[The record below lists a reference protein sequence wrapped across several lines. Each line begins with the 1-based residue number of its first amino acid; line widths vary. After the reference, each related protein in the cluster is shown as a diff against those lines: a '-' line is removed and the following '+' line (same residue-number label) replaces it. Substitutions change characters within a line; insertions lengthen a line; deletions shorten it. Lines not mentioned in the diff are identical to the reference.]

1 MGQHLPMTQPPPAPQ
16 QPTTAPQSAKT
27 RILTVEDDE
36 RIRTAVRLALEE
48 EGWEVAETAS
58 GEEALE
64 SFGTHGAD
72 VVLIDIM
79 LPGIDGFE
87 VCRSIRRLGD
97 VPIIMVTARSDSHDV
112 VAGLEAGAD
121 DYLRKP
127 FDPKELS
134 ARIRALLRRTR
145 HDEARPTR
153 IEVGGLE
160 ILADEGVVRH
170 EGADV
175 HLTRTEFRLLV
186 ELATAEGRVL
196 SREDLLEK
204 VWGYDYFGDGRLV
217 DVHVR
222 RLRTKVEPDP
232 ANPRYVVT
240 VRGMGFK
247 LQA

>member
-1 MGQHLPMTQPPPAPQ
+1 MTV
-16 QPTTAPQSAKT
+16 

-36 RIRTAVRLALEE
+36 RIRTAVSLALEE
-48 EGWEVAETAS
+48 EGWEV
-58 GEEALE
+58 EEAANGEDALVAFAQNP
-64 SFGTHGAD
+64 SD

-87 VCRSIRRLGD
+87 VCRRIRRLGD
-97 VPIIMVTARSDSHDV
+97 VPIVMVTARSDSHDV

-134 ARIRALLRRTR
+134 ARVRALLRR
-145 HDEARPTR
+145 ARPSGSPAQM
-153 IEVGGLE
+153 VVDQLE
-160 ILADEGVVRH
+160 IIPDEGVVRLAGD
-170 EGADV
+170 EV

-186 ELATAEGRVL
+186 ELASSPGKVM
-196 SREDLLEK
+196 SREDLLER
-204 VWGYDYFGDGRLV
+204 VWARDYFDDERLV

-222 RLRTKVEPDP
+222 RLRTKIEPDP

-240 VRGMGFK
+240 VRGMGYK

>member
-1 MGQHLPMTQPPPAPQ
+1 MTV
-16 QPTTAPQSAKT
+16 

-36 RIRTAVRLALEE
+36 RIRTAVSLALEE
-48 EGWEVAETAS
+48 EGWEV
-58 GEEALE
+58 EEAANGEDALVAFAQNP
-64 SFGTHGAD
+64 SD

-87 VCRSIRRLGD
+87 VCRRIRRLGD
-97 VPIIMVTARSDSHDV
+97 VPIVMVTARSDSHDV

-134 ARIRALLRRTR
+134 ARVRALLRRS
-145 HDEARPTR
+145 RPSGSPAQM
-153 IEVGGLE
+153 VVDQLE
-160 ILADEGVVRH
+160 IIPDEGVVRLAGD
-170 EGADV
+170 EV

-186 ELATAEGRVL
+186 ELASSPGKVM
-196 SREDLLEK
+196 SREDLLER
-204 VWGYDYFGDGRLV
+204 VWARDYFDDERLV

-222 RLRTKVEPDP
+222 RLRTKIEPDS

-240 VRGMGFK
+240 VRGMGYK

>member
-1 MGQHLPMTQPPPAPQ
+1 MTV
-16 QPTTAPQSAKT
+16 

-36 RIRTAVRLALEE
+36 RIRTAVSLALEE
-48 EGWEVAETAS
+48 EGWEVKETAN
-58 GEEALE
+58 GEDALVAFAQNP
-64 SFGTHGAD
+64 SD

-87 VCRSIRRLGD
+87 VCRRIRRLGD
-97 VPIIMVTARSDSHDV
+97 VPIVMVTARSDSHDV

-134 ARIRALLRRTR
+134 ARVRALLRRS
-145 HDEARPTR
+145 RPS
-153 IEVGGLE
+153 ESPAQMVVDQLE
-160 ILADEGVVRH
+160 IIPDEGVVRLAGD
-170 EGADV
+170 EV

-186 ELATAEGRVL
+186 ELASSPGKVM
-196 SREDLLEK
+196 SREDLLER
-204 VWGYDYFGDGRLV
+204 VWARDYFDDERLV

-222 RLRTKVEPDP
+222 RLRTKIEPDP

-240 VRGMGFK
+240 VRGMGYK

>member
-1 MGQHLPMTQPPPAPQ
+1 MTV
-16 QPTTAPQSAKT
+16 

-36 RIRTAVRLALEE
+36 RIRTAVSLALEE
-48 EGWEVAETAS
+48 EGWEVEETAN
-58 GEEALE
+58 GEDALVAFAQNP
-64 SFGTHGAD
+64 SD

-87 VCRSIRRLGD
+87 VCRRIRRLGD
-97 VPIIMVTARSDSHDV
+97 VPIVMVTARSDSHDV

-134 ARIRALLRRTR
+134 ARVRALLRRS
-145 HDEARPTR
+145 RPSESPAQMV
-153 IEVGGLE
+153 IDQLEV
-160 ILADEGVVRH
+160 IPDEGVVRVAG
-170 EGADV
+170 EEI

-186 ELATAEGRVL
+186 ELASSPGKVM
-196 SREDLLEK
+196 SREDLLER
-204 VWGYDYFGDGRLV
+204 VWERDYFDDERLV

-222 RLRTKVEPDP
+222 RLRTKIEPDP

-240 VRGMGFK
+240 VRGMGYK
-247 LQA
+247 LQP

>member
-1 MGQHLPMTQPPPAPQ
+1 MPV
-16 QPTTAPQSAKT
+16 

-36 RIRTAVRLALEE
+36 RIRTAVSLALEE
-48 EGWEVAETAS
+48 EGWEV
-58 GEEALE
+58 EEAANGEDALVAFAQNP
-64 SFGTHGAD
+64 SD

-87 VCRSIRRLGD
+87 VCRRIRRLGD
-97 VPIIMVTARSDSHDV
+97 VPIVMVTARSDSHDV

-134 ARIRALLRRTR
+134 ARVRALLRRS
-145 HDEARPTR
+145 RPSESPAPMVVGQL
-153 IEVGGLE
+153 EV
-160 ILADEGVVRH
+160 IPDEGVVRLAGD
-170 EGADV
+170 EV

-186 ELATAEGRVL
+186 EFASSPGKVM
-196 SREDLLEK
+196 SREELLER
-204 VWGYDYFGDGRLV
+204 VWARDYFDDERLV

-222 RLRTKVEPDP
+222 RLRTKIEPDP

-240 VRGMGFK
+240 VRGMGYK
-247 LQA
+247 LQP

>member
-1 MGQHLPMTQPPPAPQ
+1 MTV
-16 QPTTAPQSAKT
+16 

-36 RIRTAVRLALEE
+36 RIRTAVSLALEE
-48 EGWEVAETAS
+48 EGWEVKETAN
-58 GEEALE
+58 GEDALVAFAQDP
-64 SFGTHGAD
+64 SD

-87 VCRSIRRLGD
+87 VCRRIRRLGD
-97 VPIIMVTARSDSHDV
+97 VPIVMVTARSDSHDV

-134 ARIRALLRRTR
+134 ARVRALLRRS
-145 HDEARPTR
+145 RPSGSPAKM
-153 IEVGGLE
+153 VFDQLE
-160 ILADEGVVRH
+160 IIPDEGVVRLAGD
-170 EGADV
+170 EV

-186 ELATAEGRVL
+186 EFASSPGKVM
-196 SREDLLEK
+196 SREDLLER
-204 VWGYDYFGDGRLV
+204 VWARDYFDDERLV

-222 RLRTKVEPDP
+222 RLRTKIEPDP

-240 VRGMGFK
+240 VRGMGYK
-247 LQA
+247 LQP

>member
-1 MGQHLPMTQPPPAPQ
+1 MPI
-16 QPTTAPQSAKT
+16 

-36 RIRTAVRLALEE
+36 RIRTAVSLALEE
-48 EGWEVAETAS
+48 EGWEVEETAN
-58 GEEALE
+58 GEDALVAFAQNP
-64 SFGTHGAD
+64 SD

-87 VCRSIRRLGD
+87 VCRRIRRLGD
-97 VPIIMVTARSDSHDV
+97 VPIVMVTARSDSHDV

-134 ARIRALLRRTR
+134 ARVRALLRRS
-145 HDEARPTR
+145 RPS
-153 IEVGGLE
+153 ESPAQMVVDQLE
-160 ILADEGVVRH
+160 IIPDEGVVRLAGD
-170 EGADV
+170 EV

-186 ELATAEGRVL
+186 ELASNPGKVM
-196 SREDLLEK
+196 SREDLLER
-204 VWGYDYFGDGRLV
+204 VWARDYFDDERLV

-222 RLRTKVEPDP
+222 RLRTKIEPDP

-240 VRGMGFK
+240 VRGMGYK
-247 LQA
+247 LQP

>member
-1 MGQHLPMTQPPPAPQ
+1 MTV
-16 QPTTAPQSAKT
+16 

-36 RIRTAVRLALEE
+36 RIRTAVSLALEE
-48 EGWEVAETAS
+48 EGWEVEETAN
-58 GEEALE
+58 GEDALVAFAQNP
-64 SFGTHGAD
+64 SD

-87 VCRSIRRLGD
+87 VCRRIRRLGD
-97 VPIIMVTARSDSHDV
+97 VPIVMVTARSDSHDV

-134 ARIRALLRRTR
+134 ARVRALLRRS
-145 HDEARPTR
+145 RPSGSPAKMVFDQL
-153 IEVGGLE
+153 EV
-160 ILADEGVVRH
+160 IPDEGVVRLAGD
-170 EGADV
+170 EV

-186 ELATAEGRVL
+186 ELASSPGKVM
-196 SREDLLEK
+196 SREDLLER
-204 VWGYDYFGDGRLV
+204 VWARDYFDDERLV

-222 RLRTKVEPDP
+222 RLRTKIEPDP

-240 VRGMGFK
+240 VRGMGYK

>member
-1 MGQHLPMTQPPPAPQ
+1 MAV
-16 QPTTAPQSAKT
+16 

-36 RIRTAVRLALEE
+36 RIRTAVSLALEE
-48 EGWEVAETAS
+48 EGWEV
-58 GEEALE
+58 EEAANGEDALVAFAQNP
-64 SFGTHGAD
+64 SD

-87 VCRSIRRLGD
+87 VCRRIRRLGD
-97 VPIIMVTARSDSHDV
+97 VPIVMVTARSDSHDV

-134 ARIRALLRRTR
+134 ARVRALLRRS
-145 HDEARPTR
+145 RPSGSPAQMVFDQL
-153 IEVGGLE
+153 EV
-160 ILADEGVVRH
+160 IPDEGVVRLAGD
-170 EGADV
+170 EV

-186 ELATAEGRVL
+186 ELASSPGKVM
-196 SREDLLEK
+196 SRPDLLER
-204 VWGYDYFGDGRLV
+204 VWARDYFDDERLV

-222 RLRTKVEPDP
+222 RLRTKIEPDP

-240 VRGMGFK
+240 VRGMGYK

>member
-1 MGQHLPMTQPPPAPQ
+1 MAV
-16 QPTTAPQSAKT
+16 

-36 RIRTAVRLALEE
+36 RIRTAVSLVLEE
-48 EGWEVAETAS
+48 EGWEVKETGN
-58 GEEALE
+58 GEDALVAFAQNP
-64 SFGTHGAD
+64 SD

-87 VCRSIRRLGD
+87 VCRRIRRLGD
-97 VPIIMVTARSDSHDV
+97 VPIVMVTARSDSHDV

-134 ARIRALLRRTR
+134 ARVRALLRRSR
-145 HDEARPTR
+145 PSESPARMAFDQL
-153 IEVGGLE
+153 EV
-160 ILADEGVVRH
+160 IPDEGVVRLAGD
-170 EGADV
+170 EV

-186 ELATAEGRVL
+186 ELASNPGKVM
-196 SREDLLEK
+196 SREDLLER
-204 VWGYDYFGDGRLV
+204 VWARDYFDDERLV

-222 RLRTKVEPDP
+222 RLRTKIEPDP

-240 VRGMGFK
+240 VRGMGYK

>member
-1 MGQHLPMTQPPPAPQ
+1 MAV
-16 QPTTAPQSAKT
+16 

-36 RIRTAVRLALEE
+36 RIRTAVSLALEE
-48 EGWEVAETAS
+48 EGWEVKETAN
-58 GEEALE
+58 GEDALVAFAQNP
-64 SFGTHGAD
+64 SD

-87 VCRSIRRLGD
+87 VCRRIRRLGD
-97 VPIIMVTARSDSHDV
+97 VPIVMVTARSDSHDV

-134 ARIRALLRRTR
+134 ARVRALLRRS
-145 HDEARPTR
+145 RPSESPAQM
-153 IEVGGLE
+153 IIDQLE
-160 ILADEGVVRH
+160 IIPDEGVVRLAG
-170 EGADV
+170 EEV

-186 ELATAEGRVL
+186 ELASSPGKVM
-196 SREDLLEK
+196 SREDLLER
-204 VWGYDYFGDGRLV
+204 VWARDYFDDERLV

-222 RLRTKVEPDP
+222 RLRTKIEPDA

-240 VRGMGFK
+240 VRGMGYK
-247 LQA
+247 LQT

>member
-1 MGQHLPMTQPPPAPQ
+1 MAV
-16 QPTTAPQSAKT
+16 

-36 RIRTAVRLALEE
+36 RIRTAVSLALEE
-48 EGWEVAETAS
+48 EGWEVEETAN
-58 GEEALE
+58 GEDALVAFAQNP
-64 SFGTHGAD
+64 SD

-87 VCRSIRRLGD
+87 VCRRIRRLGD
-97 VPIIMVTARSDSHDV
+97 VPIVMVTARSDSHDV

-134 ARIRALLRRTR
+134 ARVRALLRRS
-145 HDEARPTR
+145 RPSGSPAKMVVDQL
-153 IEVGGLE
+153 EV
-160 ILADEGVVRH
+160 IPDEGVVRLAG
-170 EGADV
+170 EEI

-186 ELATAEGRVL
+186 ELASSPGKVM
-196 SREDLLEK
+196 SRPDLLER
-204 VWGYDYFGDGRLV
+204 VWARDYFDDERLV

-222 RLRTKVEPDP
+222 RLRTKIEPDP

-240 VRGMGFK
+240 VRGMGYK
-247 LQA
+247 LQP

>member
-1 MGQHLPMTQPPPAPQ
+1 MAV
-16 QPTTAPQSAKT
+16 

-36 RIRTAVRLALEE
+36 RIRTAVSLALEE
-48 EGWEVAETAS
+48 EGWEVEETAN
-58 GEEALE
+58 GEDALVAFAQNP
-64 SFGTHGAD
+64 SD

-87 VCRSIRRLGD
+87 VCRRIRRLGD
-97 VPIIMVTARSDSHDV
+97 VPIVMVTARSDSHDV

-134 ARIRALLRRTR
+134 ARVRALLRRS
-145 HDEARPTR
+145 RPSESPAQMVVGQL
-153 IEVGGLE
+153 EV
-160 ILADEGVVRH
+160 IPDEGVVRLAGD
-170 EGADV
+170 EV

-186 ELATAEGRVL
+186 EFASSPGKVM
-196 SREDLLEK
+196 SREDLLER
-204 VWGYDYFGDGRLV
+204 VWARDYFDDERLV

-222 RLRTKVEPDP
+222 RLRTKIEPDP

-240 VRGMGFK
+240 VRGMGYK